1 MSQRLS
7 AAAPVMR
14 SMAVAGCVAA
24 GLAIVIFPVL
34 ARYLGAAVCCM
45 GVLALGLDW
54 KWTAPAEA
62 AVRDVSPDVAVAV
75 PSAGPEPLP
84 GPTPGT
90 PRDYK
95 TALSLFGSVI
105 VEEVDTSVRLVLD
118 ENQQMREMASEMAQA
133 AEQARKQ
140 FRHSIDRAVEAEG
153 SIEQLGAYGE
163 NLAGSIEFIGAEIRR
178 SITMIEAAAEQAV
191 TTRQSV
197 ETMSEL
203 SRNMSD
209 ILAIIG
215 DIARKTRLL
224 ALNAAIEAARAGDA
238 GRGFGVVAAE
248 VNQLAH
254 QTADATRV
262 IDSKLGQ
269 LTGTVQAC
277 VAGLRTLQ
285 ATVTTVN
292 GTSTAIGAAIVRQ
305 DELTVQV
312 KVSLHTMH
320 DAVFDLSR
328 EIREAAQIAANSGML
343 SELVL
348 ETATSVD
355 EHMTGMREKLQA
367 VGVGMLPVVAAG

>member
-1 MSQRLS
+1 MSLHLP
-7 AAAPVMR
+7 AAAPLIR
-14 SMAVAGCVAA
+14 RAIVAGCAAA
-24 GLAIVIFPVL
+24 GLAIVIVPDL
-34 ARYLGAAVCCM
+34 PGISAAVCCM
-45 GVLALGLDW
+45 AVLGLGLEW
-54 KWTAPAEA
+54 KSTAPAEQVA
-62 AVRDVSPDVAVAV
+62 PDVPPDVLPAA
-75 PSAGPEPLP
+75 PSAVPEPLP
-84 GPTPGT
+84 GPTHGT
-90 PRDYK
+90 PRDYE
-95 TALSLFGSVI
+95 TALGLFGSVI

-133 AEQARKQ
+133 ADQARKQ
-140 FRHSIDRAVEAEG
+140 FQHSIQRAVEAED
-153 SIEQLGAYGE
+153 SIEQLNTYGE
-163 NLAGSIEFIGAEIRR
+163 NLAGSIEFIGTELRQ
-178 SITMIEAAAEQAV
+178 SIAMIAVAAEQAV
-191 TTRQSV
+191 TTRHSV

-203 SRNMSD
+203 SRSMSD

-224 ALNAAIEAARAGDA
+224 ALNATIEAARAGDA

-269 LTGTVQAC
+269 LTETVQAC
-277 VAGLRTLQ
+277 AAALRTLQ
-285 ATVTTVN
+285 ETVTTVN
-292 GTSTAIGAAIVRQ
+292 GTSTSIGNAIVKQ

-312 KVSLHTMH
+312 KASLHTMH

-348 ETATSVD
+348 ETATAVD
-355 EHMTGMREKLQA
+355 EHMTGMRNKLQA
-367 VGVGMLPVVAAG
+367 VGAGSMPATG